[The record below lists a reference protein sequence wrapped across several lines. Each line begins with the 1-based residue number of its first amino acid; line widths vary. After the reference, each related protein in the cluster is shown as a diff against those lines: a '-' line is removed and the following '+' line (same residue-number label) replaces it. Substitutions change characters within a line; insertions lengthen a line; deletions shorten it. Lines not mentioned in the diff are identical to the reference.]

1 MKNCV
6 ILTLF
11 ALCSLSLSQ
20 AQTETS
26 YTQTLQKMFEVSGT
40 ENVYKTVIAQVF
52 GMFKQQYSHVDS
64 TVWEELEGEFMQTSM
79 NDIVDM
85 LAPVYRKHLTEVDMQ
100 TVIDFY
106 QTETGKKF
114 AEKTPLIT
122 QESMQIG
129 QEWGRKIGEEFVKK
143 MEERGYN

>member
-1 MKNCV
+1 MKKQ
-6 ILTLF
+6 IFLTLL
-11 ALCSLSLSQ
+11 ALFSLSISQ
-20 AQTETS
+20 AQSESS
-26 YTQTLQKMFEVSGT
+26 YTQTLHKMFEVSGT
-40 ENVYKTVIAQVF
+40 ENVYKAAISQVF
-52 GMFKQQYSHVDS
+52 GMFKQQYSAVDS
-64 TVWEELEGEFMQTSM
+64 TVWEELEGEFMQTSID
-79 NDIVDM
+79 DIVEM
-85 LAPVYRKHLTEVDMQ
+85 LAPVYKRHLTEADMQ
-100 TVIDFY
+100 TVIEFY